1 MKRFSRILIDVDASA
16 ESHPALDDALHMAAQ
31 CSAAVKVVDVLE
43 EVPPGARGYLNER
56 LEADLVAHRL
66 EQLAA
71 IAARITQVRVTTDVL
86 RGRPGTALIRE
97 VLRSGH
103 DLLVRSHGRDLDA
116 RGKPFGAID
125 MELLRLCPCPV
136 WLAAPQKRQGPAL
149 RILAAVH
156 ANPEDQTEQRLN
168 ESILDLAH
176 AVTELVGDR
185 LWIVQAWI
193 AFGETLLASHMP
205 PHELE
210 EYVESTR
217 VREQEALSALTQPVA
232 KRLKDA
238 AIELVKG
245 EPEDVIS
252 RYVDAHGIDLVVMG
266 TVART
271 GIAGLLIGNTAERV
285 LQRLRV
291 SVLATK
297 PVGFT
302 SPVTLQDAEGR

>member
-1 MKRFSRILIDVDASA
+1 MKQFSRILIDVDASA
-16 ESHPALDDALHMAAQ
+16 ETHPALDDAVRVAAR
-31 CSAAVKVVDVLE
+31 CSASVKVVDVLE
-43 EVPPGARGYLNER
+43 HVPPVARGYLNER
-56 LEADLVAHRL
+56 LEADLVARRL

-71 IAARITQVRVTTDVL
+71 IAARITQVGVTTEVL
-86 RGRPGTALIRE
+86 RGRPANALIRD

-103 DLLVRSHGRDLDA
+103 DLLVRSHGRELDE

-136 WLAAPQKRQGPAL
+136 WLAGAQKRQGPAL
-149 RILAAVH
+149 RILAAIH
-156 ANPEDQTEQRLN
+156 ANPGDPTEQQLN
-168 ESILDLAH
+168 ESILDLALTM
-176 AVTELVGDR
+176 TELLGGR
-185 LWIVQAWI
+185 LSIVQAWI

-205 PHELE
+205 PHELK

-217 VREQEALSALTQPVA
+217 AREQEALSALTQAVA
-232 KRLKDA
+232 GRLKDA

-245 EPEDVIS
+245 EPEDVIP
-252 RYVDAHGIDLVVMG
+252 RYVEEHGIDLVVMG

-291 SVLATK
+291 SVLTTK
-297 PVGFT
+297 PAGFT
-302 SPVTLQDAEGR
+302 SLVDA